1 MLVRSRDRMLLL
13 LEAGEG
19 GADLSSPRWEAAVVL
34 EVMGRGGR
42 DVWARGWWVG
52 GAGETRRGPRSSQGL
67 RALGLAD
74 EWRRRNEWGSSAS
87 E

>member
-52 GAGETRRGPRSSQGL
+52 GAGETRRGPRSSG
-67 RALGLAD
+67 A
-74 EWRRRNEWGSSAS
+74 SACGRV
-87 E
+87 EAEERVREQCE